1 MLSMSEASRVLV
13 EDEDEILSLSA
24 QDDIR
29 MQSLSGRGNL
39 LISFGSL
46 PRSSTGSNFLIGC
59 GRMVTNNEMRTSTA
73 ILAAAFLMFVFASP
87 GFTQEARTKIRI
99 SYPNISI
106 CCLALFA
113 AQQWKI
119 FEQNGLDVE
128 SIQMRSQAANS
139 ALASGDIHYV
149 AGVGPNS
156 VAATLRGLPSKAVW
170 FASESLIYTVLARP
184 EFKSLKELRGKRLGL
199 TGLGGTSDVALR
211 IALEAVGENPKDFI
225 IVALGAPQLMSGLEN
240 GTIEAAQLNSPL
252 NYHAKKKGFREL
264 LDIGAHVQ
272 MPLGGITA
280 SNASIQ
286 NRTSELKR
294 VIRSLQ
300 MAKRALLQSKE
311 KAIDL
316 IMRTIRVDRE
326 VAEEMFADNR
336 RSASGNGVPSREGM
350 EQIVK
355 SLQMLGQFTSKKIA
369 FEEITD
375 TRVAREVAKE
385 LGYKVD

>member
-1 MLSMSEASRVLV
+1 MKKKYHGLTFRVP
-13 EDEDEILSLSA
+13 A
-24 QDDIR
+24 
-29 MQSLSGRGNL
+29 M
-39 LISFGSL
+39 
-46 PRSSTGSNFLIGC
+46 
-59 GRMVTNNEMRTSTA
+59 
-73 ILAAAFLMFVFASP
+73 LAAALLSGVLVTPAWA
-87 GFTQEARTKIRI
+87 QEAKTKIRI

-170 FASESLIYTVLARP
+170 FASESLIYTILARP
-184 EFKSLKELRGKRLGL
+184 EFKSLKELRGKRIGL

-211 IALEAVGENPKDFI
+211 IALEAVGESYKNFTV
-225 IVALGAPQLMSGLEN
+225 VALGAAQLMSGLES

-252 NYHAKKKGFREL
+252 NYHAKKKGFRPL
-264 LDIGAHVQ
+264 LEIGDYVQ
-272 MPLGGITA
+272 MPLGGLTA
-280 SNASIQ
+280 SNAAIQ
-286 NRTSELKR
+286 NRTSELKN

-300 MAKRALLQSKE
+300 TAKRTLLQSKE
-311 KAIDL
+311 KSIDL

-336 RSASGNGVPSREGM
+336 RGAAGNGVPSREGM

-355 SLQMLGQFTSKKIA
+355 SLQMLGQFTGKKIS
-369 FEEITD
+369 FEEIAD
-375 TRVAREVAKE
+375 VRIAREVAKE
-385 LGYKVD
+385 LGYKVE

>member
-1 MLSMSEASRVLV
+1 MLKRNERLTF
-13 EDEDEILSLSA
+13 
-24 QDDIR
+24 
-29 MQSLSGRGNL
+29 N
-39 LISFGSL
+39 
-46 PRSSTGSNFLIGC
+46 ST
-59 GRMVTNNEMRTSTA
+59 T
-73 ILAAAFLMFVFASP
+73 ILAVAVVLFVSTSP
-87 GFTQEARTKIRI
+87 GFAQEARTKIRI

-128 SIQMRSQAANS
+128 IIQMRSQAANS

-184 EFKSLKELRGKRLGL
+184 EFKSLKELRGKRIGL

-211 IALEAVGENPKDFI
+211 IALEAVGENPKDFV
-225 IVALGAPQLMSGLEN
+225 IVALGAPQLMSGLES

-264 LDIGAHVQ
+264 LDISAYVQ
-272 MPLGGITA
+272 MPLGGLTA
-280 SNASIQ
+280 SASAIQ
-286 NRTSELKR
+286 NRYAELKR
-294 VIRSLQ
+294 VVRSLQ
-300 MAKRALLQSKE
+300 VAKRSLLQSKE

-326 VAEEMFADNR
+326 VADEMFADNR
-336 RSASGNGVPSREGM
+336 RAAAGNGVPSRAGM

-355 SLQMLGQFTSKKIA
+355 SLQMLGQFTGKKIA

-385 LGYKVD
+385 LGYKIE

>member
-1 MLSMSEASRVLV
+1 
-13 EDEDEILSLSA
+13 
-24 QDDIR
+24 
-29 MQSLSGRGNL
+29 
-39 LISFGSL
+39 
-46 PRSSTGSNFLIGC
+46 
-59 GRMVTNNEMRTSTA
+59 MRNR
-73 ILAAAFLMFVFASP
+73 LQVAAAVTALFFFAGFASS
-87 GFTQEARTKIRI
+87 GLAQEARGKIRI

-128 SIQMRSQAANS
+128 IIQMRSQAANS

-170 FASESLIYTVLARP
+170 FASESLIYTVLSRP
-184 EFKSLKELRGKRLGL
+184 EFKSLKELRGKRIGL

-211 IALEAVGENPKDFI
+211 IALEAVGENPKDFV
-225 IVALGAPQLMSGLEN
+225 IVALGAPQLMSGLES

-252 NYHAKKKGFREL
+252 NYHAKKKGFRPL
-264 LDIGAHVQ
+264 LEIDRYVQ
-272 MPLGGITA
+272 MPLGGLTA

-286 NRTSELKR
+286 NRTAELKR

-300 MAKRALLQSKE
+300 TAKRTLLQSKE
-311 KAIDL
+311 KSMDL

-336 RSASGNGVPSREGM
+336 RSAAGNGVPSREGM

-355 SLQMLGQFTSKKIA
+355 SLQMLGQFAGRKIA
-369 FEEITD
+369 LEEVAD
-375 TRVAREVAKE
+375 TRIAREVAKE

>member
-1 MLSMSEASRVLV
+1 MGKKNCWRVFRIFAIIAALLLNV
-13 EDEDEILSLSA
+13 VFSTSA
-24 QDDIR
+24 
-29 MQSLSGRGNL
+29 
-39 LISFGSL
+39 
-46 PRSSTGSNFLIGC
+46 
-59 GRMVTNNEMRTSTA
+59 VA
-73 ILAAAFLMFVFASP
+73 
-87 GFTQEARTKIRI
+87 QETKTKIRI

-170 FASESLIYTVLARP
+170 FASEQLIYTVLSRP
-184 EFKSLKELRGKRLGL
+184 EFKSLKELRGKRIGL

-211 IALEAVGENPKDFI
+211 IALEAVGENYKDFI

-252 NYHAKKKGFREL
+252 NYHAKKKGFREI
-264 LDIGAHVQ
+264 LDIANYVQ
-272 MPLGGITA
+272 MPLGGLTA
-280 SNASIQ
+280 SNAAIQ
-286 NRTSELKR
+286 NRTNELRR

-300 MAKRALLQSKE
+300 IAKRTLLQSKE
-311 KAIDL
+311 RAIDL
-316 IMRTIRVDRE
+316 IMRTIRVDRV

-336 RSASGNGVPSREGM
+336 RSAAGNGVPTREGM

-355 SLQMLGQFTSKKIA
+355 SLQLLGQFTGKKIP
-369 FEEITD
+369 FDEITD
-375 TRVAREVAKE
+375 TRIAREVAKE
-385 LGYKVD
+385 LGYKID

>member
-1 MLSMSEASRVLV
+1 MVKSKRWDYFAALCGAALV
-13 EDEDEILSLSA
+13 SSIVAAPILA
-24 QDDIR
+24 QD
-29 MQSLSGRGNL
+29 
-39 LISFGSL
+39 
-46 PRSSTGSNFLIGC
+46 
-59 GRMVTNNEMRTSTA
+59 A
-73 ILAAAFLMFVFASP
+73 K
-87 GFTQEARTKIRI
+87 TKIRI

-170 FASESLIYTVLARP
+170 FASEQLIYTVLARP
-184 EFKSLKELRGKRLGL
+184 EFKSLKELRGKRIGL

-211 IALEAVGENPKDFI
+211 IALEAVGENYKDFT

-252 NYHAKKKGFREL
+252 NYHAKKKGFREV
-264 LDIGAHVQ
+264 LDIASHVQ
-272 MPLGGITA
+272 MPLGGLTA

-300 MAKRALLQSKE
+300 IAKRTLLQSKE
-311 KAIDL
+311 RAIDL

-350 EQIVK
+350 DQIVK
-355 SLQMLGQFTSKKIA
+355 SLQLLGQFTGKKIS
-369 FEEITD
+369 FDEITD
-375 TRVAREVAKE
+375 ARIAREVAKE
-385 LGYKVD
+385 LGYKMD

>member
-1 MLSMSEASRVLV
+1 MSKNNGCQSFVIAV
-13 EDEDEILSLSA
+13 ILGSLFLSA
-24 QDDIR
+24 S
-29 MQSLSGRGNL
+29 M
-39 LISFGSL
+39 
-46 PRSSTGSNFLIGC
+46 
-59 GRMVTNNEMRTSTA
+59 
-73 ILAAAFLMFVFASP
+73 AAPAFA
-87 GFTQEARTKIRI
+87 QESKTRIRI

-170 FASESLIYTVLARP
+170 FASEQLIYTVLARP
-184 EFKSLKELRGKRLGL
+184 EFKSLKELRGKRIGL

-211 IALEAVGENPKDFI
+211 IALEAVGENYKDFT

-252 NYHAKKKGFREL
+252 NYHAKKKGFREV
-264 LDIGAHVQ
+264 LDIASHVQ
-272 MPLGGITA
+272 MPLGGLTA
-280 SNASIQ
+280 SNAAIQ
-286 NRTSELKR
+286 NRSSELRR

-300 MAKRALLQSKE
+300 IAKRTLLQSKE
-311 KAIDL
+311 RAIDL

-336 RSASGNGVPSREGM
+336 RSAAGNGVPSREGM
-350 EQIVK
+350 EQIFK
-355 SLQMLGQFTSKKIA
+355 SLQLLGQFTGKKIP
-369 FEEITD
+369 FDEITD
-375 TRVAREVAKE
+375 TRIAREVAKE

>member
-1 MLSMSEASRVLV
+1 MIKRKLLVCSAVIYGAALVLSIVTTVL
-13 EDEDEILSLSA
+13 A
-24 QDDIR
+24 
-29 MQSLSGRGNL
+29 
-39 LISFGSL
+39 
-46 PRSSTGSNFLIGC
+46 
-59 GRMVTNNEMRTSTA
+59 
-73 ILAAAFLMFVFASP
+73 
-87 GFTQEARTKIRI
+87 QEAKSRIRI

-184 EFKSLKELRGKRLGL
+184 EFKSLKELRGKRIGL

-211 IALEAVGENPKDFI
+211 IALEAVGENYKDFT
-225 IVALGAPQLMSGLEN
+225 IVALGAPQLMSGLES

-252 NYHAKKKGFREL
+252 NYHAKKKGFRPL
-264 LDIGAHVQ
+264 LEIDQYVQ
-272 MPLGGITA
+272 MPLGGLTA
-280 SNASIQ
+280 SNAALQ
-286 NRTSELKR
+286 NRTSELRR

-300 MAKRALLQSKE
+300 TAKKTLLQSKE
-311 KAIDL
+311 RAIDL

-336 RSASGNGVPSREGM
+336 RSAAGNGVPSREGM

-355 SLQMLGQFTSKKIA
+355 SLQLLGQFAGKKIA

-375 TRVAREVAKE
+375 PRIAREVARD
-385 LGYKVD
+385 LGYKIE

>member
-1 MLSMSEASRVLV
+1 MKRKKRLMVHLV
-13 EDEDEILSLSA
+13 
-24 QDDIR
+24 
-29 MQSLSGRGNL
+29 
-39 LISFGSL
+39 
-46 PRSSTGSNFLIGC
+46 
-59 GRMVTNNEMRTSTA
+59 V
-73 ILAAAFLMFVFASP
+73 ILAGVFLLFASASP
-87 GFTQEARTKIRI
+87 GFAQDSRTKIRI

-170 FASESLIYTVLARP
+170 FASEALIYTVLARP
-184 EFKSLKELRGKRLGL
+184 EFKSLKDLRGKRIGL

-211 IALEAVGENPKDFI
+211 IALEAVGENPKDFV
-225 IVALGAPQLMSGLEN
+225 IVALGAPQLMSGLES

-264 LDIGAHVQ
+264 LDISAHVQ
-272 MPLGGITA
+272 MPLGGLTA
-280 SNASIQ
+280 SASSIQ
-286 NRTSELKR
+286 NRYGELKR
-294 VIRSLQ
+294 VVRSLQ
-300 MAKRALLQSKE
+300 IAKRTLLQSKE

-336 RSASGNGVPSREGM
+336 RAAAGNGVPSREGM

-355 SLQMLGQFTSKKIA
+355 ALQMLGQFTGRKIA
-369 FEEITD
+369 FEEIAD

>member
-1 MLSMSEASRVLV
+1 MRKKMQCKPFIVAVALV
-13 EDEDEILSLSA
+13 TL
-24 QDDIR
+24 
-29 MQSLSGRGNL
+29 
-39 LISFGSL
+39 F
-46 PRSSTGSNFLIGC
+46 FLITIS
-59 GRMVTNNEMRTSTA
+59 RIAVA
-73 ILAAAFLMFVFASP
+73 
-87 GFTQEARTKIRI
+87 QEAKTKIRI

-128 SIQMRSQAANS
+128 TIQMRSQAANS

-184 EFKSLKELRGKRLGL
+184 EFKSLKELRGKRIGL

-211 IALEAVGENPKDFI
+211 IALEAVGENYKDFTI
-225 IVALGAPQLMSGLEN
+225 LALGAPQLMSGLEN

-252 NYHAKKKGFREL
+252 NYHAKKKGFRPL
-264 LDIGAHVQ
+264 LEIDQHVQ
-272 MPLGGITA
+272 MPLGGLTA
-280 SNASIQ
+280 SNGAIQ
-286 NRTSELKR
+286 SRASELKR

-300 MAKRALLQSKE
+300 TAKRSLLQSKE

-316 IMRTIRVDRE
+316 IMRTIKVDRE
-326 VAEEMFADNR
+326 VAEEMFADNT
-336 RSASGNGVPSREGM
+336 RSAAGNGVPSREGM
-350 EQIVK
+350 DQIVK
-355 SLQMLGQFTSKKIA
+355 SLQMLNQFAGKKIPY
-369 FEEITD
+369 EEIAD
-375 TRVAREVAKE
+375 PRIAREVAKE
-385 LGYKVD
+385 LGYKS

>member
-1 MLSMSEASRVLV
+1 MKTQYCWSAFITALITGIFFSGSMAAPA
-13 EDEDEILSLSA
+13 IA
-24 QDDIR
+24 Q
-29 MQSLSGRGNL
+29 Q
-39 LISFGSL
+39 
-46 PRSSTGSNFLIGC
+46 
-59 GRMVTNNEMRTSTA
+59 A
-73 ILAAAFLMFVFASP
+73 K
-87 GFTQEARTKIRI
+87 ARIRI
-99 SYPNISI
+99 SYPNVSI

-113 AQQWKI
+113 AQQWRI
-119 FEQNGLDVE
+119 FEENGLDVE

-184 EFKSLKELRGKRLGL
+184 EFKSLKELHGKRIGL

-211 IALEAVGENPKDFI
+211 IALQAVGENYKNFI
-225 IVALGAPQLMSGLEN
+225 MVALGAPQLMSGLET

-252 NYHAKKKGFREL
+252 NYQAKKKGFRPL
-264 LDIGAHVQ
+264 LEIDQYVQ
-272 MPLGGITA
+272 MPLGGLTA

-286 NRTSELKR
+286 NRAGELKR

-300 MAKRALLQSKE
+300 TAKRTLLVSKE
-311 KAIDL
+311 KSIDL
-316 IMRTIRVDRE
+316 IMRTIRVDRD
-326 VAEEMFADNR
+326 VAEEMFADNH
-336 RSASGNGVPSREGM
+336 RSAAGNGVPSREGM

-355 SLQMLGQFTSKKIA
+355 SLQLLGQFTGRKVA

-375 TRVAREVAKE
+375 VRIAAEVAKE
-385 LGYKVD
+385 LGDKIQ

>member
-1 MLSMSEASRVLV
+1 MNKSNRRQIFMIAAIMALLF
-13 EDEDEILSLSA
+13 ISA
-24 QDDIR
+24 A
-29 MQSLSGRGNL
+29 
-39 LISFGSL
+39 
-46 PRSSTGSNFLIGC
+46 
-59 GRMVTNNEMRTSTA
+59 TA
-73 ILAAAFLMFVFASP
+73 ATAFA
-87 GFTQEARTKIRI
+87 QESRTKVRI

-139 ALASGDIHYV
+139 ALASSDIHYV

-184 EFKSLKELRGKRLGL
+184 EYKSLKELRGKRIGL

-211 IALEAVGENPKDFI
+211 ISLEAVGENYKDFI
-225 IVALGAPQLMSGLEN
+225 VVALGAPQLMSGLES

-252 NYHAKKKGFREL
+252 NYHAKKKGFRPL
-264 LDIGAHVQ
+264 LEIGDYVQ
-272 MPLGGITA
+272 MPLGGLTA
-280 SNASIQ
+280 SNVAIQ
-286 NRTSELKR
+286 NRAGELKR
-294 VIRSLQ
+294 VIHSLQ
-300 MAKRALLQSKE
+300 TAKQTLLQSKE
-311 KAIDL
+311 KSIEL

-336 RSASGNGVPSREGM
+336 RTAAGNGVPSREGM

-355 SLQMLGQFTSKKIA
+355 SLQMLGQFTDKKIGL
-369 FEEITD
+369 EEIAD
-375 TRVAREVAKE
+375 VRFAREVAKE
-385 LGYKVD
+385 LGYKTE

>member
-1 MLSMSEASRVLV
+1 MKKQNRWSTVLTASIVGV
-13 EDEDEILSLSA
+13 FCFSA
-24 QDDIR
+24 A
-29 MQSLSGRGNL
+29 M
-39 LISFGSL
+39 
-46 PRSSTGSNFLIGC
+46 
-59 GRMVTNNEMRTSTA
+59 
-73 ILAAAFLMFVFASP
+73 AAPAFA
-87 GFTQEARTKIRI
+87 QEAKSKIRI

-170 FASESLIYTVLARP
+170 FASEKLIYTVLSRP
-184 EFKSLKELRGKRLGL
+184 EFKSLKELRGKRIGL

-211 IALEAVGENPKDFI
+211 IALEAVGENYKDFT

-252 NYHAKKKGFREL
+252 NYHAKKKGFRPL
-264 LDIGAHVQ
+264 LEIDNYVQ
-272 MPLGGITA
+272 MPLGGLTA
-280 SNASIQ
+280 SNAAIQ
-286 NRTSELKR
+286 SRAGELKR
-294 VIRSLQ
+294 VITSLQ
-300 MAKRALLQSKE
+300 TAKRTLLQSKE
-311 KAIDL
+311 RAIDL

-326 VAEEMFADNR
+326 VAGEMFADNT
-336 RSASGNGVPSREGM
+336 RSAAGNGVPSREGM

-355 SLQMLGQFTSKKIA
+355 SLQLLGQFTGRKISL
-369 FEEITD
+369 EEIAD
-375 TRVAREVAKE
+375 VRIAREVAKE
-385 LGYKVD
+385 LGYKD

>member
-1 MLSMSEASRVLV
+1 MTKKY
-13 EDEDEILSLSA
+13 SLA
-24 QDDIR
+24 VIR
-29 MQSLSGRGNL
+29 LTQALGM
-39 LISFGSL
+39 
-46 PRSSTGSNFLIGC
+46 
-59 GRMVTNNEMRTSTA
+59 
-73 ILAAAFLMFVFASP
+73 AFLMVAFASP
-87 GFTQEARTKIRI
+87 GFSQEARSKLRI
-99 SYPNISI
+99 SYPNVSI

-128 SIQMRSQAANS
+128 IIQMRSQAANS
-139 ALASGDIHYV
+139 ALASGDVHYV

-170 FASESLIYTVLARP
+170 FASESLIYSVMARP
-184 EFKSLKELRGKRLGL
+184 EFKSLKELRGKRIGL

-240 GTIEAAQLNSPL
+240 GTIESAQLNSPL

-264 LDIGAHVQ
+264 LDISSYVQ
-272 MPLGGITA
+272 MPLGGLTA

-286 NRTSELKR
+286 NRTNELRR

-300 MAKRALLQSKE
+300 LAKRTLLQSKE
-311 KAIDL
+311 KAMDL

-326 VAEEMFADNR
+326 VADEMFADNQ
-336 RSASGNGVPSREGM
+336 RSAAGNGVPSREGM

-355 SLQMLGQFTSKKIA
+355 SLQLLGQFTGRKIA
-369 FEEITD
+369 FDEITD
-375 TRVAREVAKE
+375 TRIARDVAKE

>member
-1 MLSMSEASRVLV
+1 MIKRKLLVCSAVIYGAALVLSIVTTVL
-13 EDEDEILSLSA
+13 A
-24 QDDIR
+24 
-29 MQSLSGRGNL
+29 
-39 LISFGSL
+39 
-46 PRSSTGSNFLIGC
+46 
-59 GRMVTNNEMRTSTA
+59 
-73 ILAAAFLMFVFASP
+73 
-87 GFTQEARTKIRI
+87 QEAKSRIRI

-184 EFKSLKELRGKRLGL
+184 EFKSLKELRGKRIGL

-211 IALEAVGENPKDFI
+211 IALEAVGENYKDFT
-225 IVALGAPQLMSGLEN
+225 IVALGAPQLMSGLES

-252 NYHAKKKGFREL
+252 NYHAKKKGFRPL
-264 LDIGAHVQ
+264 LEIDQYVQ
-272 MPLGGITA
+272 MPLGGLTA
-280 SNASIQ
+280 SNAALQ
-286 NRTSELKR
+286 NRTSELRR

-300 MAKRALLQSKE
+300 TAKKTLLQSKE
-311 KAIDL
+311 RAIDL

-336 RSASGNGVPSREGM
+336 RSAAGNGVPSREGL

-355 SLQMLGQFTSKKIA
+355 SLQLLGQFTGKKIS
-369 FEEITD
+369 FDEITD
-375 TRVAREVAKE
+375 PRIAREVARE
-385 LGYKVD
+385 LGYKIE

>member
-1 MLSMSEASRVLV
+1 MQVKIHRTLLGAMALV
-13 EDEDEILSLSA
+13 IAAAMAFFVPASA
-24 QDDIR
+24 QE
-29 MQSLSGRGNL
+29 GK
-39 LISFGSL
+39 
-46 PRSSTGSNFLIGC
+46 
-59 GRMVTNNEMRTSTA
+59 
-73 ILAAAFLMFVFASP
+73 
-87 GFTQEARTKIRI
+87 TKIRI
-99 SYPNISI
+99 SYPNTSI

-128 SIQMRSQAANS
+128 SIQMRSQAANA

-184 EFKSLKELRGKRLGL
+184 EFKSLKELHGKRIGL

-211 IALEAVGENPKDFI
+211 IALEAVGENYKDFI
-225 IVALGAPQLMSGLEN
+225 VVALGAPQLMSGLEN

-264 LDIGAHVQ
+264 LDIGSHVQ
-272 MPLGGITA
+272 MPLGGLTA
-280 SNASIQ
+280 SMAAIQ
-286 NRTSELKR
+286 NRAAELKR

-300 MAKRALLQSKE
+300 IAKRTLLQSKE
-311 KAIDL
+311 KSIDL
-316 IMRTIRVDRE
+316 IMRTIKVDRE

-336 RSASGNGVPSREGM
+336 RSAAGNGVPSREGM

-355 SLQMLGQFTSKKIA
+355 ALQLLGQFAGKKIP
-369 FEEITD
+369 FEEIAD
-375 TRVAREVAKE
+375 AKIASQVARE
-385 LGYKVD
+385 LGYKTD

>member
-1 MLSMSEASRVLV
+1 MNKSNRRQIFMIAAIMAL
-13 EDEDEILSLSA
+13 
-24 QDDIR
+24 
-29 MQSLSGRGNL
+29 L
-39 LISFGSL
+39 LISAA
-46 PRSSTGSNFLIGC
+46 
-59 GRMVTNNEMRTSTA
+59 TA
-73 ILAAAFLMFVFASP
+73 ATAFA
-87 GFTQEARTKIRI
+87 QESRTKVRI

-119 FEQNGLDVE
+119 FEQNGIDVE

-139 ALASGDIHYV
+139 ALASSDIHYV

-184 EFKSLKELRGKRLGL
+184 EYKSLKELRGKRIGL

-211 IALEAVGENPKDFI
+211 ISLEAVGENYKDFI
-225 IVALGAPQLMSGLEN
+225 VVALGAPQLMSGLES

-252 NYHAKKKGFREL
+252 NYHAKKKGFRPL
-264 LDIGAHVQ
+264 LEIGDYVQ
-272 MPLGGITA
+272 MPLGGLTA
-280 SNASIQ
+280 SNVAIQ
-286 NRTSELKR
+286 NRAGELKR
-294 VIRSLQ
+294 VIHSLQ
-300 MAKRALLQSKE
+300 TAKQTLLQSKE
-311 KAIDL
+311 KSIEL

-336 RSASGNGVPSREGM
+336 RTAAGNGVPSREGM

-355 SLQMLGQFTSKKIA
+355 SLQMLGQFTDKKIGL
-369 FEEITD
+369 EEIAD
-375 TRVAREVAKE
+375 VRFAREVAKE
-385 LGYKVD
+385 LGYKTE

>member
-1 MLSMSEASRVLV
+1 MKKQNQRLLLFFA
-13 EDEDEILSLSA
+13 EILSLA
-24 QDDIR
+24 
-29 MQSLSGRGNL
+29 SLS
-39 LISFGSL
+39 
-46 PRSSTGSNFLIGC
+46 
-59 GRMVTNNEMRTSTA
+59 A
-73 ILAAAFLMFVFASP
+73 IFAWP
-87 GFTQEARTKIRI
+87 GFAQEAKTKIRI

-170 FASESLIYTVLARP
+170 FASESLIYTVMARS
-184 EFKSLKELRGKRLGL
+184 EFKSLKELRGKRIGL

-211 IALEAVGENPKDFI
+211 IALEAVGENPKEFVI
-225 IVALGAPQLMSGLEN
+225 IALGAPQLVSGLEN
-240 GTIEAAQLNSPL
+240 GSIEAAQLNSPL
-252 NYHAKKKGFREL
+252 NYHAKKKGFRPL
-264 LDIGAHVQ
+264 LEIGDYVQ
-272 MPLGGITA
+272 MPLGGLTA

-300 MAKRALLQSKE
+300 TAKRALLQSKE
-311 KAIDL
+311 KSIDL

-326 VAEEMFADNR
+326 VADEMFSDNR

-355 SLQMLGQFTSKKIA
+355 SLQMLNQFAGKKIA
-369 FEEITD
+369 FDEIAD
-375 TRVAREVAKE
+375 ARIAREVAKE